1 MRVEAHCMCPDI
13 WKNPLKIIK
22 ILDRIDRINR
32 TKYKDN
38 KRRPLSHCVTALP
51 EGEPLYK

>member
-51 EGEPLYK
+51 EGVPLYK